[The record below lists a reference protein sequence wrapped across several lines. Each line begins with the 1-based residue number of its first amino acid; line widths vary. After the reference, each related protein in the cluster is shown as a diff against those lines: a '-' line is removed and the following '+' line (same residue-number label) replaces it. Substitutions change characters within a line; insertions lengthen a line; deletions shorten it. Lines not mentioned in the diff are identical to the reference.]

1 MVVITLAADE
11 PLVEVNFLLHILDVL
26 DRHSTSDQ
34 FRASYH
40 CRGPGQV
47 HTLRQHTE
55 HINTDTG
62 LPAAARAT
70 TSMVKPRDDPTL
82 QHALSLFQDAFGSEP
97 DIAAFAPG
105 RVNLIG
111 EHTDYNEGFVFP
123 LALDLRTFVVGR
135 GSLLVRPPNQKVP
148 LTQCRV
154 TSESHQG
161 IVSFVADKGLAP
173 GEPKWV
179 NYVKGVVAE
188 YLKDVPQGKYL
199 VFEAAIASSVPL
211 GSGLS
216 SSASLEVSVA
226 TFLEQVLGTTPGKVQ
241 KALRCQS
248 AEHKFAHVPCGIMDQ
263 FVSAMGRTGK
273 VLLLDCQSQQE
284 TLVPLA
290 DPDLVILVTNSKVKH
305 SLGSSEY
312 PVRVTQCKA
321 AVEGLRKKYPEIKSL
336 RGASMEQLDSIRN
349 DLPELVY
356 KRARHVVTEDIRT
369 LRCVKA
375 LKNKDYQAAGQAMV
389 ESHESLRD
397 DYEVSCDELDF
408 LVAEAMKVPGVLG
421 SRMTGGGFGGCTV
434 TLVRKQAAG
443 LAAMNIKAA
452 YRARF
457 GVEAETFVTT
467 PSTGASVV
475 DLKKDEEG
483 GRGGGR
489 KGGRAGKVRYAMAG
503 VAVLGVV
510 VAIAMGLARRK
521 V

>member
-1 MVVITLAADE
+1 
-11 PLVEVNFLLHILDVL
+11 
-26 DRHSTSDQ
+26 
-34 FRASYH
+34 
-40 CRGPGQV
+40 
-47 HTLRQHTE
+47 
-55 HINTDTG
+55 
-62 LPAAARAT
+62 
-70 TSMVKPRDDPTL
+70 MVKPRDDPTL

-290 DPDLVILVTNSKVKH
+290 DPDLVILVTNSK
-305 SLGSSEY
+305 
-312 PVRVTQCKA
+312 
-321 AVEGLRKKYPEIKSL
+321 
-336 RGASMEQLDSIRN
+336 LDSIRN